1 MLDILSN
8 IVMGFGVALTWQ
20 NIALCFLGCVIGTAI
35 GVLPG
40 IGPLTTMAMILPVTF
55 WLSPVGALIML
66 SGVFYGAQ
74 YGGSTTAIL
83 VKIPGET
90 SSVVTVLDGYA
101 MAQRGRAGPAL
112 AIAAIGSLF
121 AGSVVTLLIAVGGP
135 PLAKIAL
142 LFQSADYVSVM
153 LLGLV
158 SAVVLAHGSVLK
170 AVGMIVLGVLLGLV
184 GTDVS
189 TGEYRMTM
197 GLDVLFD
204 GIGFVP
210 LSMGLFGLAEIM
222 VNLESTDVTN
232 MRAKKVTGLWPT
244 LADLKQSFPA
254 MVRGTVIGTVF
265 GILPG
270 GGPTIAA
277 FSAYSL
283 EKKVSRTP
291 ERFGQGAIEGVAAP
305 ESANNA
311 AAQACFIPMLSLGI
325 PPNALMALMI
335 GAMMVH
341 GITPGPEIITK
352 QPELLWGLIASMWL
366 GNLMLVILNL
376 PLIGFWVKLLQ
387 VPYNYL
393 FPTILVFCC
402 IGTYALNSSTGE
414 VLIMTAFGVI
424 GYVFRKLDCE
434 PAPLLLGLVLG
445 PLLEEN
451 FRRALQLS
459 AGDWSVFVTRPLSLA
474 FLLAALA
481 LLVAVALTGI
491 RRGREQAF
499 RE

>member
-1 MLDILSN
+1 MPDLLAN
-8 IVMGFGVALTWQ
+8 LVTGFGVALTWQ
-20 NIALCFLGCVIGTAI
+20 NLGLCLFGCLLGTVI

-40 IGPLTTMAMILPVTF
+40 IGPITTIALILPVTF
-55 WLSPVGALIML
+55 WLQPVGALIML

-90 SSVVTVLDGYA
+90 SSVVTILDGHA

-121 AGSVVTLLIAVGGP
+121 AGSVTTLVIAVGGP
-135 PLAKIAL
+135 ALASIAL
-142 LFQSADYVSVM
+142 LFQSPDYVSVM

-158 SAVVLAHGSVLK
+158 SAVVLAQGSVLK
-170 AVGMIVLGVLLGLV
+170 AIAMIILGVLFGLV

-189 TGEYRMTM
+189 TGDYRMTA
-197 GLDVLFD
+197 GIDALYD

-210 LSMGLFGLAEIM
+210 LSMGLFGLGEIM
-222 VNLESTDVTN
+222 VNLESSGKMQRVAGRVGKL
-232 MRAKKVTGLWPT
+232 MPSLGELVRCV
-244 LADLKQSFPA
+244 PA
-254 MVRGTVIGTVF
+254 MIRGTVVGTAF

-311 AAQACFIPMLSLGI
+311 AAQACFIPMLSLGV
-325 PPNALMALMI
+325 PPNAIMALMI

-341 GITPGPEIITK
+341 GITPGPEIISK
-352 QPELLWGLIASMWL
+352 QPLLFWGLIASMWI
-366 GNLMLVILNL
+366 GNAMLLVLNL
-376 PLIGFWVKLLQ
+376 PLIGIWVRLLKM
-387 VPYNYL
+387 PYAYL

-402 IGTYALNSSTGE
+402 IGTYTLNASSAD
-414 VLIMTAFGVI
+414 VLIMTAFGLL
-424 GYVFRKLDCE
+424 GYVFSKLGCE

-445 PLLEEN
+445 PMLEEN
-451 FRRALQLS
+451 FRRAMVLS
-459 AGDWSVFVTRPLSLA
+459 GGDWSIFVTRPISLA
-474 FLLAALA
+474 FLLG
-481 LLVAVALTGI
+481 AVALLIAVTLPSI
-491 RRGREQAF
+491 RHKREEAF